1 VRSPPPSDTI
11 VDCMRRIWLL
21 ALAGALAVTLSSWGK
36 KKKEEETQVL
46 QLPKAPPSAITAET
60 RRLMFQVTPLSSKG
74 LLSQQTREALRWL
87 LHSTNGATVVKLRA
101 FVAGSGDLRRV
112 RELVAETFTE
122 HRLALPVLTV
132 IQVGALPLEAA
143 QVSIES
149 TGVAKKAVGEYGL
162 VYISGQGA
170 TAPEPLD
177 PVLPLME
184 QSMARMATAVKAAGS
199 DAGDVLRVTCFL
211 SSLGQYA
218 EVRRLVES
226 SYAGAALNF
235 VQVQRSPSRAV
246 AECEAVAKLR
256 WNTGSAVHM
265 LNPEGLAR
273 SPQLSQIA
281 LIGALKVILTGSQ
294 EAFGFQDADAR
305 LAFERL
311 QKSLSQEGGS
321 LRAAAFTSLYPL
333 SSGISEQ
340 VRKVRG
346 EFYDSARPPAGTMLP
361 FQGLPSMDAGFAV
374 DVVAIK
380 E

>member
-1 VRSPPPSDTI
+1 
-11 VDCMRRIWLL
+11 MRRIWLL

-46 QLPKAPPSAITAET
+46 QLPKDPPSALTAET
-60 RRLMFQVTPLSSKG
+60 RRLVFHVTPLSAKG
-74 LLSQQTREALRWL
+74 LLSQQTRDALKWL
-87 LHSTNGATVVKLRA
+87 LHSTNGGYVVKLRA

-112 RELVAETFTE
+112 RELVSETFTE
-122 HRLALPVLTV
+122 HRLPLPVLSV
-132 IQVGALPLEAA
+132 VQVGALPLESA
-143 QVSIES
+143 QVVMES
-149 TGVAKKAVGEYGL
+149 TAVVRKDVNRYGL

-170 TAPEPLD
+170 SSSGALD
-177 PVLPLME
+177 PVLPLAE
-184 QSMARMATAVKAAGS
+184 QSLARLAMAVKAAGS
-199 DAGDVLRVTCFL
+199 DAGDVARVTCFL
-211 SSLGQYA
+211 SSLGQFA
-218 EVRRLVES
+218 EVRGLVAS
-226 SYAGAALNF
+226 KYSGAALNF
-235 VQVQRSPSRAV
+235 VQVQRAPARAV

-256 WNTGSAVHM
+256 WDTGAAMHM
-265 LNPEGLAR
+265 LNPEGLAQ

-281 LIGALKVILTGSQ
+281 LIGAPQVILTGSQ

-321 LRAAAFTSLYPL
+321 LRGVAFASLYPL

-340 VRKVRG
+340 VRKIRG
-346 EFYDSARPPAGTMLP
+346 EYYDLARPPAGTMLP

-374 DVVAIK
+374 DVVAVK